1 MPTPSSLLLN
11 PSSFQGFPAKSRLT
25 RIPAAFFS
33 DLLPQIDDLGELKVT
48 LYALWYLDRMEGGVR
63 YLRTVDFSSDN
74 RLMQG
79 LEPDAAGRLEDAL
92 KRSVARGSLLKAE
105 LAGEKDPEAYYFL
118 NSPRGRAAVEAI
130 ALGAWQPN
138 SNPHQP
144 IALDL
149 ERPNIY
155 RLYEE
160 NIGPLTAMI
169 AETLKDAEKTYPI
182 DWIEEAV
189 RIAVE
194 NNVRRWS
201 YIQAILR
208 SRQEEGHDAQNRGNT
223 QEDRQR
229 YIKGWHLD
237 EPK

>member
-1 MPTPSSLLLN
+1 M
-11 PSSFQGFPAKSRLT
+11 
-25 RIPAAFFS
+25 
-33 DLLPQIDDLGELKVT
+33 T
-48 LYALWYLDRMEGGVR
+48 LYALWYLDKMEGSVR
-63 YLRTVDFSSDN
+63 YLRLSDFSNDT

-79 LEPDAAGRLEDAL
+79 LGPDGLQTLADSLHRAEL
-92 KRSVARGSLLKAE
+92 RGSLLRAE
-105 LAGEKDPEAYYFL
+105 LPGENGPEAYYFL
-118 NSPRGRAAVEAI
+118 NTPRGRAAVAAI
-130 ALGAWQPN
+130 AGGKWRPSGDAR
-138 SNPHQP
+138 QP
-144 IALDL
+144 ITLDL

-169 AETLKDAEKTYPI
+169 AEDLKDAEGTYSSE
-182 DWIEEAV
+182 WIEDAV